1 MPINVFLSVGRT
13 ATPEHSE
20 FISAI
25 ETLLA
30 AHEMVPRTVGRSDFA
45 DEKPLKRIRDVLN
58 ECSGT
63 IVVALE
69 RMHASDAVEFYESE
83 SPIALSGIKLP
94 TVWNQIEAAMA
105 YTLGHPLLAIV
116 ETGLRSEGLLEEGYD
131 WYVKWVS
138 LDPHS
143 LTQPEFMKSF
153 ADWKSNVGKYHLERQ
168 AEKRK
173 STSA

>member
-1 MPINVFLSVGRT
+1 MPINIFLSVGRT
-13 ATPEHSE
+13 ATPEQ
-20 FISAI
+20 SAFVSAV

-30 AHEMVPRTVGRSDFA
+30 VHDLAPRTVRRTDFA
-45 DEKPLKRIRDVLN
+45 DEKPLKHISNVLN

-69 RMHASDAVEFYESE
+69 RLHASDAVEFRNGVN
-83 SPIALSGIKLP
+83 PIGLTDIRLS

-138 LDPHS
+138 LDPQS
-143 LTQPEFMKSF
+143 LTQPEFMKIF
-153 ADWKSNVGKYHLERQ
+153 ADWKRSVEKYYMEHHADKL
-168 AEKRK
+168 
-173 STSA
+173 